1 MGAEWTG
8 KKVQVASPR
17 ADWMEDIH
25 NHCANTVSV
34 VGKKYDHL
42 IRAKELGLWSGGLG
56 SFVSGMGA
64 WGKQW
69 DKPAYA
75 EIAFCWMDEVDKH
88 SLPVECGALQDDG
101 TVGT

>member
-1 MGAEWTG
+1 
-8 KKVQVASPR
+8 
-17 ADWMEDIH
+17 MEDIH